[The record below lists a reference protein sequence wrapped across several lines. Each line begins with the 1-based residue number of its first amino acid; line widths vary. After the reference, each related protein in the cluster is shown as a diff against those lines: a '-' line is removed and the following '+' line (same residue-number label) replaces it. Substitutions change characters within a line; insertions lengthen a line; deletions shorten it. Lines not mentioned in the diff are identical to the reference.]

1 MKAKNKSVSRAFVV
15 LIFVISTPMVFS
27 FQNCGKGFQA
37 YDASSTLKSSQQTGT
52 GANNGSGGSTGS
64 AGTGNSGNNGG
75 SAGNDGSGTYEPYPY
90 PSPSPSPVASPSPS
104 PTVPGPANS
113 SSRFISLHQTAIKIA
128 TPPPAGSYEYGAEL
142 RTGFKQQYAPTG
154 ISGCAIGFSVGGCA
168 FPGGGSLSLPEFTG
182 YKLNAAEFKIYIPAG
197 AKSLMLS
204 GYAPQYSRSAF
215 ALRFG
220 AEPARASALNDSE
233 YAAAQSSERIDQ
245 SFANLINNRQELF
258 VVHDGG
264 GTLRFVAGGI
274 DGSRTP
280 ITRGGWLYIRQLN
293 GSPLYDIQGGIDVD
307 MNKYAAAFQSIVWLS
322 SGSNDPAD

>member
-1 MKAKNKSVSRAFVV
+1 MKTANKSVSRAFSFM
-15 LIFVISTPMVFS
+15 IFVISTAMVFG
-27 FQNCGKGFQA
+27 FQNCGKGFEA
-37 YDASSTLKSSQQTGT
+37 HDASSTLKSSQQTGT
-52 GANNGSGGSTGS
+52 GNSANT
-64 AGTGNSGNNGG
+64 GNNGG
-75 SAGNDGSGTYEPYPY
+75 NVGGDGDGTHE
-90 PSPSPSPVASPSPS
+90 PSPVVGPSPS
-104 PTVPGPANS
+104 PTATGPGPANS

-128 TPPPAGSYEYGAEL
+128 TPPPAGSYEYGAEVH
-142 RTGFKQQYAPTG
+142 TGFKQQYAPTG

-168 FPGGGSLSLPEFTG
+168 FPGGGSLSLPEFTN

-204 GYAPQYSRSAF
+204 GYAPQSSRSAF
-215 ALRFG
+215 VLRFG
-220 AEPARASALNDSE
+220 AEPVRASALSDSE

-245 SFANLINNRQELF
+245 SFANLVNNHQELF

-280 ITRGGWLYIRQLN
+280 LSRGGWLYIRQLN

-322 SGSNDPAD
+322 SGTNDPAD